1 MCLKGI
7 LGSGKPTDPGT
18 FEEYRLKKSE
28 RAQQPTRAEYDA
40 AVKRFKDSGG
50 DMDAKTVEEQQAE
63 QEANI
68 EEAKKTEA
76 QKIAESK
83 SEALEEQMSSLS
95 APLSS
100 MVKRQGELGVKR
112 KGSKGRRS
120 LLTGSGMG
128 YYSKFNA

>member
-7 LGSGKPTDPGT
+7 LGSGKPTNPGT

-28 RAQQPTRAEYDA
+28 RAQQPTRSEYDA

-63 QEANI
+63 QEASI

>member
-18 FEEYRLKKSE
+18 FEEFRIKEKTAGNDGT
-28 RAQQPTRAEYDA
+28 RAQYDA